1 METIPYRRSKLIVKT
16 IPKGTLL
23 FRILKNQK
31 NDMRGIPIENDQRCL
46 TPNFNVYFY
55 PNPFASQ
62 LAFEKYLDKD
72 YDPYVY
78 VYILN
83 KDIKVISLINP
94 SKYSRAD
101 KYRKGIFIKRCST
114 VKKGC
119 LPRNYNSYDACLSD
133 TIIKKFPEIVGTI
146 AVVQKDARLLKIG
159 LSKPKNATMRRF
171 FKNAEDRLGTK
182 TIPELSLHPLILR
195 PSKDVITKEGDP
207 LENNYRVIGKFD
219 RRDQKSIMN
228 FMDTKT
234 VYNPDTFYY
243 MLKTTQQ

>member
-1 METIPYRRSKLIVKT
+1 METIPYRKSRLIIKT

-23 FRILKNQK
+23 FRILKNQE
-31 NDMRGIPIENDQRCL
+31 NDMRGVPIENDKRCL

-55 PNPFASQ
+55 PNPFAAQ
-62 LAFEKYLDKD
+62 IAFEKYLDTH
-72 YDPYVY
+72 YDQYVY

-83 KDIKVISLINP
+83 KDIKVISLLNP

-101 KYRKGIFIKRCST
+101 KQRKGIFIKRCAT

-119 LPRNYNSYDACLSD
+119 LPRNYNTYDACLSD

-146 AVVQKDARLLKIG
+146 AVVQADARSMKKKL
-159 LSKPKNATMRRF
+159 PNAKNATIRRF

-182 TIPELSLHPLILR
+182 SVPELSIHPLILR
-195 PSKDVITKEGDP
+195 PSKDVITKEGDL
-207 LENNYRVIGKFD
+207 LENNYRVLRKFN
-219 RRDQKSIMN
+219 RRDRDLIIK

-234 VYNPDTFYY
+234 VYNPETFYY
-243 MLKTTQQ
+243 TYKE

>member
-1 METIPYRRSKLIVKT
+1 METIPYRRSNLIVKT
-16 IPKGTLL
+16 IPEGTLL

-31 NDMRGIPIENDQRCL
+31 NDMRGVPIENDQRCL

-55 PNPFASQ
+55 PNPFAAQ
-62 LAFEKYLDKD
+62 LAFEKYLDTD

-114 VKKGC
+114 LKKGC

-146 AVVQKDARLLKIG
+146 AVVQKDARLLKLG

-171 FKNAEDRLGTK
+171 FKYAEDRLGTK

-219 RRDQKSIMN
+219 RRDQKSIIN

-234 VYNPDTFYY
+234 VYNPETFYY
-243 MLKTTQQ
+243 MLKTNK

>member
-1 METIPYRRSKLIVKT
+1 METIPYRRSNLIVKT

-23 FRILKNQK
+23 FRILKNQE
-31 NDMRGIPIENDQRCL
+31 NDMRGVPIENDQRCL

-55 PNPFASQ
+55 PNPFASE
-62 LAFEKYLDKD
+62 LVFEKYLDKD
-72 YDPYVY
+72 FDSYVY

-119 LPRNYNSYDACLSD
+119 LPRNYNTYDVCLSD
-133 TIIKKFPEIVGTI
+133 TIIKKFPEVVGTI
-146 AVVQKDARLLKIG
+146 AVSRKDGEIAKKRLLR
-159 LSKPKNATMRRF
+159 PKNVTMRRF
-171 FKNAEDRLGTK
+171 FKNAEDRFGTK
-182 TIPELSLHPLILR
+182 TIPELSLHPLVLR

-207 LENNYRVIGKFD
+207 LENNYSLLRKFD
-219 RRDQKSIMN
+219 RRDKKSIIN

-234 VYNPDTFYY
+234 VYNPDTFFY
-243 MLKTTQQ
+243 MLKTM

>member
-1 METIPYRRSKLIVKT
+1 METIPYRRSNLIVKT

-23 FRILKNQK
+23 FRILKNQE
-31 NDMRGIPIENDQRCL
+31 NDMRGVPIENDQRCL

-55 PNPFASQ
+55 PNPFAAQ

-72 YDPYVY
+72 YDEYVY

-101 KYRKGIFIKRCST
+101 KHRKGIFIKRCVT

-119 LPRNYNSYDACLSD
+119 LPKKQNPYDACLSD

-146 AVVQKDARLLKIG
+146 AVVQSDSKTMKQNLA
-159 LSKPKNATMRRF
+159 KPKNVTMRRF
-171 FKNAEDRLGTK
+171 FKYAEDRLGTK
-182 TIPELSLHPLILR
+182 SVPELSIHPLILR
-195 PSKDVITKEGDP
+195 PSKDVITKEGDR
-207 LENNYRVIGKFD
+207 LENNYRLLGKLK
-219 RRDQKSIMN
+219 RRDPQSIIR

-234 VYNPDTFYY
+234 VYNPETFYY
-243 MLKTTQQ
+243 NYKE